1 MNKLSVVCF
10 LSGNEVAVAR
20 LANTMQYMVSAVIHM
35 VYVSGS
41 KLCSTKFHWFDK

>member
-1 MNKLSVVCF
+1 MNKLSVVCS
-10 LSGNEVAVAR
+10 LSGNEVAVAK
-20 LANTMQYMVSAVIHM
+20 LVNTIQYIVSTVILM